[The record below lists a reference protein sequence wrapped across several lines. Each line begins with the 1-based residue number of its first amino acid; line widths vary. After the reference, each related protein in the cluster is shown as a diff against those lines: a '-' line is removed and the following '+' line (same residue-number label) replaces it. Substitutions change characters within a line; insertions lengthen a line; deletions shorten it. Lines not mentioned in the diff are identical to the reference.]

1 MSGCPGK
8 MRRKRVGLPVHLTRF
23 SGKRLPQ
30 SVVGV
35 IGVVVFGIVVA
46 VAVPSA
52 FGKKADLPGVPER
65 PDLISLTPVSQTN
78 WVGEEVT
85 HTATISANE
94 PAEHRVG
101 VTVTF
106 TVLQGPSEGRTFTAV
121 TDSNGAASFTYTIPA
136 PNQPLATLPNAG
148 ADQIQASFF
157 DGSDIIG
164 SNWAG
169 QGWSKAAFGLAVPD
183 RPPALIK
190 EPGATSFSAANPT
203 QDLPPGT
210 TVDISGDRG
219 LSIIN
224 YAGRKMTFLG
234 VPDRVASRFTLINGL
249 RSPGKPIRIKLAG
262 GRFNA
267 CTPNARSPQVHS
279 RSAQADKK
287 KPGKPVRR
295 LWASGKGRYIT
306 SGKYAS
312 AEVRGTFWLVSDYC
326 DGTLVKVR
334 SGTVIVTNLAT
345 KQKTVIKSGHA
356 VFIKKPS

>member
-1 MSGCPGK
+1 ML
-8 MRRKRVGLPVHLTRF
+8 V
-23 SGKRLPQ
+23 
-30 SVVGV
+30 
-35 IGVVVFGIVVA
+35 GVVVGIFVA
-46 VAVPSA
+46 GAVPSA
-52 FGKKADLPGVPER
+52 FGSKADLPGLPEQ
-65 PDLISLTPVSQTN
+65 PDLISLAPVSQTN
-78 WVGEEVT
+78 WVGEQVT
-85 HTATISANE
+85 HTATISASV

-157 DGSDIIG
+157 DGRNTIG
-164 SNWAG
+164 SNWVG

-190 EPGATSFSAANPT
+190 QPGDATFTAANPT

-224 YAGRKMTFLG
+224 YNGRKMTFLG

-249 RSPGKPIRIKLAG
+249 RSPGKPIRIKLTG
-262 GRFNA
+262 GRFDR
-267 CTPNARSPQVHS
+267 CTGSSRSPQVHS
-279 RSAQADKK
+279 RGGQADKK

-312 AEVRGTFWLVSDYC
+312 AEVRGTFWLISDYC

-334 SGTVIVTNLAT
+334 SGRVIVTNLKT
-345 KQKTVIKSGHA
+345 KQKIIITSGHA
-356 VFIKKPS
+356 VFIKSS